1 MYSVLKTFSEDTC
14 FYISKKKLTSYTFLL
29 VFEIVVGHEYKK
41 GKKQFESLPKHFL
54 AILWNKKVF
63 YPY

>member
-1 MYSVLKTFSEDTC
+1 MYSVLNTFSEDTC

-29 VFEIVVGHEYKK
+29 VFEIVVGLQNKK
-41 GKKQFESLPKHFL
+41 GKKQFESLSKHFL
-54 AILWNKKVF
+54 GILWNKKVF

>member
-29 VFEIVVGHEYKK
+29 VFEIVVGLEYKK
-41 GKKQFESLPKHFL
+41 GKKQFESLP
-54 AILWNKKVF
+54 
-63 YPY
+63 